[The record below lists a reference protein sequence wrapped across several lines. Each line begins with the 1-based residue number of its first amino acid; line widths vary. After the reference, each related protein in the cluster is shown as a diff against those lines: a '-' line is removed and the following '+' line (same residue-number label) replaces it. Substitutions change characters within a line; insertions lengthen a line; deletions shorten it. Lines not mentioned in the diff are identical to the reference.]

1 MVVPIHALQWYRFAD
16 TVILAIVGVSF
27 LVLCINMC
35 NSITTSNGTYLD
47 SDTAV
52 IDTALYGNTPIEVE
66 KKTWSLQTKQDE
78 MDDSKS
84 YWYSLQSDNYANFDF
99 PYEGDS
105 YLTITVR
112 WMKKYGY
119 DVLLEIT
126 DGQMVGDEYNGT
138 NYVRVRFDGGKVQK
152 FYYNEPNDGSSNLVF
167 LRNAQKFIEKCKNA
181 KDIIIEQEFYQEG
194 VHQFKFHVDEPL
206 PKKLK

>member
-1 MVVPIHALQWYRFAD
+1 MVKKMKKI
-16 TVILAIVGVSF
+16 ILTIVGVSF

-126 DGQMVGDEYNGT
+126 DGQMVGNEYNGT

-167 LRNAQKFIEKCKNA
+167 LRNAQKFIEKCNNA

>member
-1 MVVPIHALQWYRFAD
+1 MVKNMKKI
-16 TVILAIVGVSF
+16 ILAIVGVSF
-27 LVLCINMC
+27 LVLCMNMC
-35 NSITTSNGTYLD
+35 NIITTSNGTYLD

-66 KKTWSLQTKQDE
+66 KKTWSLQTEQDK

>member
-1 MVVPIHALQWYRFAD
+1 MKKI
-16 TVILAIVGVSF
+16 ILVIVGVSF
-27 LVLCINMC
+27 FVLCINMC
-35 NSITTSNGTYLD
+35 NSITTSNGAYLD

-66 KKTWSLQTKQDE
+66 KKAWSLQTKQDE

-126 DGQMVGDEYNGT
+126 DGQMVGNEYNGT

>member
-1 MVVPIHALQWYRFAD
+1 MVKNMKKI
-16 TVILAIVGVSF
+16 ILAIVGVSF

-35 NSITTSNGTYLD
+35 NIITTSNGTYLD

-66 KKTWSLQTKQDE
+66 KKTWSLQTEQDK

>member
-1 MVVPIHALQWYRFAD
+1 MKKI
-16 TVILAIVGVSF
+16 ILAIEGVSF
-27 LVLCINMC
+27 LVLCINC

-47 SDTAV
+47 SDTAL

-66 KKTWSLQTKQDE
+66 KKTWSLQTEQDE

-119 DVLLEIT
+119 DVLLKIT
-126 DGQMVGDEYNGT
+126 DGQMVGNEYNGT

-152 FYYNEPNDGSSNLVF
+152 FYYDEPNDGSSNHVF

>member
-1 MVVPIHALQWYRFAD
+1 MGSEMCIRD
-16 TVILAIVGVSF
+16 R
-27 LVLCINMC
+27 CINMC
-35 NSITTSNGTYLD
+35 NSITTSNGAYLD

-66 KKTWSLQTKQDE
+66 KKAWSLQTKQDE

>member
-1 MVVPIHALQWYRFAD
+1 MVKKMKKI
-16 TVILAIVGVSF
+16 ILTIVGVSF

-78 MDDSKS
+78 MADSKS

-105 YLTITVR
+105 YLTITVS
-112 WMKKYGY
+112 WMKQYGY
-119 DVLLEIT
+119 EVVLEIT
-126 DGQMVGDEYNGT
+126 DGQMVGNEYNGT

>member
-1 MVVPIHALQWYRFAD
+1 MKKI
-16 TVILAIVGVSF
+16 ILAIVGVSF
-27 LVLCINMC
+27 LVLCINC

-66 KKTWSLQTKQDE
+66 KKTWSLKTKQDE

-84 YWYSLQSDNYANFDF
+84 YFYSLQSDNYANFDF

-105 YLTITVR
+105 YLTIGVR
-112 WMKKYGY
+112 WMKKSGY
-119 DVLLEIT
+119 DVLLKIT
-126 DGQMVGDEYNGT
+126 DGQMVGNEYNGT

-152 FYYNEPNDGSSNLVF
+152 FYYDEPNDGSSNLVF

>member
-1 MVVPIHALQWYRFAD
+1 MKKI
-16 TVILAIVGVSF
+16 ILTIVGVSF

>member
-1 MVVPIHALQWYRFAD
+1 MVKKMKKI
-16 TVILAIVGVSF
+16 ILTIVGVSF

-126 DGQMVGDEYNGT
+126 DGQMVGNEYNGT

-194 VHQFKFHVDEPL
+194 VHQFKFHVDAPL

>member
-1 MVVPIHALQWYRFAD
+1 MVKKMKKI
-16 TVILAIVGVSF
+16 ILIIVGVSF

-126 DGQMVGDEYNGT
+126 DGQMVGNEYNGT

>member
-1 MVVPIHALQWYRFAD
+1 MKNI
-16 TVILAIVGVSF
+16 ILIIVGVSF

-35 NSITTSNGTYLD
+35 NSITTSNSTYLD

-126 DGQMVGDEYNGT
+126 KGQMVGNEYNGT

>member
-1 MVVPIHALQWYRFAD
+1 MVKNMKKI
-16 TVILAIVGVSF
+16 ILAIVGVSF

-84 YWYSLQSDNYANFDF
+84 YWYSLQSDNYATFDF

>member
-1 MVVPIHALQWYRFAD
+1 MVKKMKKI
-16 TVILAIVGVSF
+16 ILTIVGVSF

-126 DGQMVGDEYNGT
+126 DGQMVGNEYNGT

-167 LRNAQKFIEKCKNA
+167 LRKAQKFIEKCKNA

>member
-1 MVVPIHALQWYRFAD
+1 MKKI
-16 TVILAIVGVSF
+16 ILAIVGVSF
-27 LVLCINMC
+27 LVLCINC

-66 KKTWSLQTKQDE
+66 KKAWSLKTKQDD

-84 YWYSLQSDNYANFDF
+84 YFYSLQSDNYANFDF

-105 YLTITVR
+105 YLTIVVR
-112 WMKKYGY
+112 WMKKSGY
-119 DVLLEIT
+119 DVLLKIT
-126 DGQMVGDEYNGT
+126 DGQMVGNEYNGT

-152 FYYNEPNDGSSNLVF
+152 FYYDEPNDGSSNLVF

-194 VHQFKFHVDEPL
+194 VHQLKFHVDEPL

>member
-1 MVVPIHALQWYRFAD
+1 MKKI
-16 TVILAIVGVSF
+16 ILVIVGVSF
-27 LVLCINMC
+27 FVLCINMC
-35 NSITTSNGTYLD
+35 NSITTSNSTYLD

-126 DGQMVGDEYNGT
+126 DGQMVGNEYNGT

>member
-1 MVVPIHALQWYRFAD
+1 MKKI
-16 TVILAIVGVSF
+16 ILAIVGVSF

>member
-1 MVVPIHALQWYRFAD
+1 MNMRKLLFVVIS
-16 TVILAIVGVSF
+16 VME
-27 LVLCINMC
+27 VLTFVACGNAGQRY
-35 NSITTSNGTYLD
+35 NSYDSYAD
-47 SDTAV
+47 SDSV
-52 IDTALYGNTPIEVE
+52 SIDPIEDNVE
-66 KKTWSLQTKQDE
+66 EPVNSVKTWNLKTNQDE

-84 YWYSLQSDNYANFDF
+84 YWYSLVSDNYANFDF
-99 PYEGDS
+99 PYEGNS

-119 DVLLEIT
+119 DVLLEI
-126 DGQMVGDEYNGT
+126 DKGQMVGNEYNGT
-138 NYVRVRFDGGKVQK
+138 NYVRVRFDSGKVQK
-152 FYYNEPNDGSSNLVF
+152 YYYNEPNDGSSNLVF
-167 LRNAQKFIEKCKNA
+167 LRNAQKFIEKCKSA

>member
-1 MVVPIHALQWYRFAD
+1 MKKI
-16 TVILAIVGVSF
+16 ILVIVGVSF
-27 LVLCINMC
+27 FVLCINMC
-35 NSITTSNGTYLD
+35 NSITTSNSTYLD

-52 IDTALYGNTPIEVE
+52 IDTALYGNMPTEVE
-66 KKTWSLQTKQDE
+66 KKTWSLLTEQDK

-126 DGQMVGDEYNGT
+126 KGQMVGNEYNGT

>member
-1 MVVPIHALQWYRFAD
+1 MKKI
-16 TVILAIVGVSF
+16 ILAIVGVSF

-66 KKTWSLQTKQDE
+66 KKTWTLQTKQDE

-126 DGQMVGDEYNGT
+126 DGQMVGNEYNGT

>member
-1 MVVPIHALQWYRFAD
+1 MVKNMKKI
-16 TVILAIVGVSF
+16 ILAIVGVSF

-66 KKTWSLQTKQDE
+66 KKTWSLQTEQDE

-126 DGQMVGDEYNGT
+126 DGQMVGNEYNGT

>member
-1 MVVPIHALQWYRFAD
+1 MVKKMKKI
-16 TVILAIVGVSF
+16 ILTIVGVSF

-52 IDTALYGNTPIEVE
+52 IDTALYGNTPMEVE

-126 DGQMVGDEYNGT
+126 DGQMVGNEYNGT

>member
-1 MVVPIHALQWYRFAD
+1 MKKI
-16 TVILAIVGVSF
+16 ILVIVGVSF
-27 LVLCINMC
+27 FVLCINMC
-35 NSITTSNGTYLD
+35 NSITTSNGAYLD

>member
-1 MVVPIHALQWYRFAD
+1 MKKI
-16 TVILAIVGVSF
+16 ILTIVGVSF

-126 DGQMVGDEYNGT
+126 DGQMVGNEYNGT

>member
-1 MVVPIHALQWYRFAD
+1 MKKI
-16 TVILAIVGVSF
+16 ILIIVGVSF

-126 DGQMVGDEYNGT
+126 DGQMVGNEYNGT

>member
-1 MVVPIHALQWYRFAD
+1 MVKNMKKI
-16 TVILAIVGVSF
+16 ILAIVGVSF

-35 NSITTSNGTYLD
+35 NIITTSNGTYLD

-66 KKTWSLQTKQDE
+66 KKTWSLQTEQDE

>member
-1 MVVPIHALQWYRFAD
+1 MVKNMKKI
-16 TVILAIVGVSF
+16 ILAIVGVSF

-35 NSITTSNGTYLD
+35 NGITTSNGTYLD

>member
-1 MVVPIHALQWYRFAD
+1 MKKI
-16 TVILAIVGVSF
+16 ILTIVGVSF

-35 NSITTSNGTYLD
+35 NSITTSSGTYLD

>member
-1 MVVPIHALQWYRFAD
+1 MVKKIKKI
-16 TVILAIVGVSF
+16 ILTIVGVSF

-126 DGQMVGDEYNGT
+126 DGQMVGNEYNGT

>member
-1 MVVPIHALQWYRFAD
+1 MVKNMKKI
-16 TVILAIVGVSF
+16 ILTIVGVSF

-138 NYVRVRFDGGKVQK
+138 NYVRVRFEGGKVQK

>member
-1 MVVPIHALQWYRFAD
+1 
-16 TVILAIVGVSF
+16 
-27 LVLCINMC
+27 
-35 NSITTSNGTYLD
+35 
-47 SDTAV
+47 
-52 IDTALYGNTPIEVE
+52 
-66 KKTWSLQTKQDE
+66 
-78 MDDSKS
+78 MDDSKN

-99 PYEGDS
+99 PYEGNS

-126 DGQMVGDEYNGT
+126 KGQMVGNEYNGT

-167 LRNAQKFIEKCKNA
+167 LKKAHTFIEKCKSA

>member
-1 MVVPIHALQWYRFAD
+1 MVKKMKKI
-16 TVILAIVGVSF
+16 ILTIVGVSF

-126 DGQMVGDEYNGT
+126 DGQMVGNEYNGT

-194 VHQFKFHVDEPL
+194 VHQFKFHVGEPL

>member
-1 MVVPIHALQWYRFAD
+1 MRRLFSGLSLVVAL
-16 TVILAIVGVSF
+16 F
-27 LVLCINMC
+27 LSACGGRV
-35 NSITTSNGTYLD
+35 NSPVNYVDSAVVD
-47 SDTAV
+47 SDLFSD
-52 IDTALYGNTPIEVE
+52 DTQGVNPHTQVQI
-66 KKTWSLQTKQDE
+66 KKWDLTTNQDE

-99 PYEGDS
+99 PYEGNS

-126 DGQMVGDEYNGT
+126 KGQMVGNEYNGT

-167 LRNAQKFIEKCKNA
+167 LRNAQKFIEKCKSA

-194 VHQFKFHVDEPL
+194 IHQFKFHVDEPL

>member
-1 MVVPIHALQWYRFAD
+1 MAKKMKKI
-16 TVILAIVGVSF
+16 ILTIVGVSF

-126 DGQMVGDEYNGT
+126 DGQMVGNEYNGT

>member
-1 MVVPIHALQWYRFAD
+1 MVKKMKKI
-16 TVILAIVGVSF
+16 ILTIVGVSF

-112 WMKKYGY
+112 WKKKYGY

-126 DGQMVGDEYNGT
+126 DGQMVGNEYNGT

>member
-1 MVVPIHALQWYRFAD
+1 MKKI
-16 TVILAIVGVSF
+16 ILVIVGVSF
-27 LVLCINMC
+27 FVLCINMC
-35 NSITTSNGTYLD
+35 NSITTSNSTYLD

-126 DGQMVGDEYNGT
+126 DGQMVGNEYNGT

-206 PKKLK
+206 PKNLK

>member
-1 MVVPIHALQWYRFAD
+1 MVKKMKKI
-16 TVILAIVGVSF
+16 ILTIVGVSF
-27 LVLCINMC
+27 FVLCINMC

-126 DGQMVGDEYNGT
+126 DGQMVGNEYNGT

>member
-1 MVVPIHALQWYRFAD
+1 MVKKMKKI
-16 TVILAIVGVSF
+16 ILTIVGVSF

-126 DGQMVGDEYNGT
+126 DGQMVGNEYNGT

-194 VHQFKFHVDEPL
+194 VHQFKFHVDEPR

>member
-1 MVVPIHALQWYRFAD
+1 MLKKMKNI
-16 TVILAIVGVSF
+16 ILTIVGVSF

-126 DGQMVGDEYNGT
+126 DGQMVGNEYNGT